1 MPWSLIHVFVWFHVK
16 ACHKINPSGGAGALN
31 AMHDAATLANWIC
44 SLESPSLRDLD
55 AIFEEYRKE
64 RIPRIKEAFVVSR
77 MLRDVGGKV
86 KKKTIQ

>member
-1 MPWSLIHVFVWFHVK
+1 MVLIHVFVSFHVI

-44 SLESPSLRDLD
+44 SLESPSLRDID
-55 AIFEEYRKE
+55 VVFEEYRKE

-86 KKKTIQ
+86 KKYN